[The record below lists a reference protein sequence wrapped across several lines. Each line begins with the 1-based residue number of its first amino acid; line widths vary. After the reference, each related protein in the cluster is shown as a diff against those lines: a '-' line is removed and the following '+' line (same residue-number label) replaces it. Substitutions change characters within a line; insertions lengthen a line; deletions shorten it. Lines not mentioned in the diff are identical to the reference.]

1 MASTTNLFIF
11 LIFIFIFTTTSNPS
25 SLPIILSNLGFNSLS
40 NASFT
45 STINFPLTI
54 FAPTDSSLLTCPSCS
69 LPLLLQ
75 EHSILGLYS
84 FHFLR
89 NLAYGTKIETL
100 APTRC
105 LTITPSRFKNSSRV
119 VFVNGVE
126 ITKQDI
132 YNNGFVI
139 VHGIQGYITHLSPI
153 SCRVESMTTLSFP
166 FLPPP
171 TVAFA
176 ATRFMLKDVMARLR
190 TGGFSL
196 VALAMRVKYPDL
208 AELKSMTIFA
218 IADMSIFGVG
228 IGHEYVRNFGFHI
241 VPNRLLMASEL
252 VKLDTNTELLTMDKV
267 GKLVVT
273 TAGGN
278 GPLVPMRINYVKVK
292 NLDLVYNN
300 RVVVHGL
307 STPFPRIR
315 HRKDDDNSQEFQ
327 IDSRSKNS
335 LLPPYLSSL
344 RPNNFPYLRPNS
356 SLSSSASY
364 GTLTP
369 VYASPTSLLA
379 RRFHHI

>member
-1 MASTTNLFIF
+1 
-11 LIFIFIFTTTSNPS
+11 
-25 SLPIILSNLGFNSLS
+25 
-40 NASFT
+40 
-45 STINFPLTI
+45 
-54 FAPTDSSLLTCPSCS
+54 
-69 LPLLLQ
+69 
-75 EHSILGLYS
+75 
-84 FHFLR
+84 
-89 NLAYGTKIETL
+89 
-100 APTRC
+100 
-105 LTITPSRFKNSSRV
+105 
-119 VFVNGVE
+119 
-126 ITKQDI
+126 
-132 YNNGFVI
+132 
-139 VHGIQGYITHLSPI
+139 
-153 SCRVESMTTLSFP
+153 MTTLSFP

-218 IADMSIFGVG
+218 ISDMSIFGVG

-327 IDSRSKNS
+327 IDSRPKK
-335 LLPPYLSSL
+335 Y
-344 RPNNFPYLRPNS
+344 
-356 SLSSSASY
+356 
-364 GTLTP
+364 
-369 VYASPTSLLA
+369 
-379 RRFHHI
+379 